1 MKNYHKISITLVV
14 LLSSFISLAQ
24 ENLTK
29 NEAVGI
35 ALDHNY
41 DIKVVN
47 NNIKAAENNASIY
60 NSGYLPTLSAN
71 GGANYQNKDNESEF
85 QDGRILNNNT
95 TSQTYNASAGID
107 YLIFD
112 GLGRKY
118 NYKKLK
124 EQYNLSEI
132 QAKLVI
138 ENTVLQLLTA
148 YYEVARLTQNKVNQ
162 ETSLSISKERLLRE
176 KYNYEYGQNTQLDML
191 NSEVDVNND
200 SINLLNINR
209 EYANAKRN
217 LNLILGR
224 EIQTDFFV
232 DTTVSYT
239 LDLTLENLLNS
250 AKAQNKIL
258 QQAEKNIELSNYDL
272 KINKSRWFPNIG
284 INGGYGWN
292 NLNTETDV
300 ANSFSLAAQTS
311 KGIQGGVSLFWNI
324 FDGGTTKTRV
334 QNSKIAIDNSEIVK
348 EQVEQELERNVT
360 NAWET
365 YQNALFILQ
374 AEQKN
379 METNKRNFTRS
390 EEQFKLGQI
399 ISVEFRV
406 AQINYLNSVTNYNL
420 AKYVAKVAELNLLQL
435 SGSLLGAIY

>member
-1 MKNYHKISITLVV
+1 MKNYHKVFITLVF
-14 LLSSFISLAQ
+14 LLSSLISLAQ
-24 ENLTK
+24 ENLSK

-35 ALDHNY
+35 ALEHNY

-47 NNIKAAENNASIY
+47 NNVKAAENSASIY
-60 NSGYLPTLSAN
+60 NSGYLPTLAAV
-71 GGANYQNKDNESEF
+71 GGANYQNKDIESKY
-85 QDGRILNNNT
+85 QDDRELN
-95 TSQTYNASAGID
+95 TSTKNQNYNATAEVD

-124 EQYNLSEI
+124 EQYNLSEL
-132 QAKLVI
+132 QAKQVI
-138 ENTVLQLLTA
+138 ENTVLLLLTS

-162 ETSLSISKERLLRE
+162 ETSLSISKDRLLRE

-200 SINLLNINR
+200 SISLLTINN
-209 EYANAKRN
+209 ELANAKRN

-224 EIQTDFFV
+224 GIQMDFKV

-239 LDLTLENLLNS
+239 IDLTYENLLNS
-250 AKAQNKIL
+250 SRAQNKL
-258 QQAEKNIELSNYDL
+258 LLQAEKDIELSSYDL
-272 KINKSRWFPNIG
+272 KINKSYWYPNIG
-284 INGGYGWN
+284 INGGYGWTN
-292 NLNTETDV
+292 FSVDTDII
-300 ANSFSLAAQTS
+300 NDFSLATQNT
-311 KGIQGGVSLFWNI
+311 QGLQGRVSLFWNI
-324 FDGGTTKTRV
+324 FDGGTTRTRV
-334 QNSKIAIDNSEIVK
+334 QNAKISIDNSEIVK
-348 EQVEQELERNVT
+348 EQIEQELERNVA

-374 AEQKN
+374 AEKKN
-379 METNKRNFTRS
+379 METNKRNFRRS

-406 AQINYLNSVTNYNL
+406 AQINFLNSVTNYNK
-420 AKYVAKVAELNLLQL
+420 AKYVAKVAELRLFQL
-435 SGSLLGAIY
+435 SGQILGATY